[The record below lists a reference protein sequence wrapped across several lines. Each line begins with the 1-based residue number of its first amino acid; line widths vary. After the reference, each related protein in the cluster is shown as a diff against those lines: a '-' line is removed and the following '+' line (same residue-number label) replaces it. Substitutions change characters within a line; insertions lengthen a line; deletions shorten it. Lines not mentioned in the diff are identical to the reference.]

1 MGHYVNGRTM
11 SEAFYAT
18 VKAFPERTAQVFNP
32 DLYHGD
38 NAGHFTWQQATQRI
52 ETLACGLLAL
62 GLEKK
67 DRVAIMARN
76 SPYWTHADVAVVNSG
91 GVLVTIYPT
100 LSLNEVTYII
110 NDSESKYLFVGS
122 DKILENILPG
132 IDEMP
137 TLEKVIVLDLEYI
150 SQDNRVMSLTDL
162 LKLGKDN
169 FDNNLSI
176 YESRWKSNVL
186 DDWATILYTSGTTGQ
201 GKGVILTHRSFSSR
215 MDGVYSYFTDAGHPI
230 NEEDRVLS
238 FLPLS
243 HIFDRGC
250 SQWVAIWVG
259 ASIAYADSPA
269 TLMADL
275 PKYNPTWFS
284 CVPRLYEKIYMQFN
298 AQLESSAVKKKLF
311 DWALKVGEEVLAYR
325 IDDHGKYNM
334 TYELDLK
341 STLPLGLRMK
351 YSIADKLFAKVRALF
366 GTRFRFAFSA
376 SAGIAPDLLKFY
388 YTMGLPV
395 MEGYG
400 LTETSSACAFN
411 PMRAAKPGTIG
422 PTIYGSSIRIAEDG
436 ELEVSGAGLFAGYL
450 NKPEENAASF
460 TADGWFKTGDIV
472 TVDSDGYYKI
482 VDRKKAIICL
492 ATGKNV
498 APAKIESLF
507 ATSLAIEQ
515 IFLIGDE
522 KTYVSALIVPS
533 YGYFIDLFD
542 KQGIEYD
549 KSKLVFGET
558 NGAEICVEVG
568 EDFVQNPLLQQIIS
582 DEITAGNSKLEDFE
596 SVKQYE
602 ILRKRFT
609 EEREEITPTQKT
621 KKHVIMKNYKDS
633 IESLYKRK
641 KA

>member
-18 VKAFPERTAQVFNP
+18 VEAFPERTAQLFNP

-38 NAGHFTWQQATQRI
+38 NNGHFTWR
-52 ETLACGLLAL
+52 ETRERVELIAL
-62 GLEKK
+62 GLLTLGLDKK
-67 DRVAIMARN
+67 ERVAIMSRN
-76 SPYWTHADVAVVNSG
+76 SPYWTHTDIAVINSG

-110 NDSESKYLFVGS
+110 NDSESKYLFVGN
-122 DKILENILPG
+122 ENILEMVLSG
-132 IDEMP
+132 IDKMP
-137 TLEKVIVLDLEYI
+137 TLEKIIVLDLNYV
-150 SQDNRVMSLTDL
+150 SNDQRVLSLKDL
-162 LKLGKDN
+162 IKLGEMNREK
-169 FDNNLSI
+169 NLPV
-176 YESRWKSNVL
+176 YEDRWKGNQL

-201 GKGVILTHRSFSSR
+201 GKGVILTHRSLSSR
-215 MDGVYSYFTDAGHPI
+215 MDGVNSYFNDVGHPL

-250 SQWVAIWVG
+250 SQWAAIWVG

-298 AQLESSAVKKKLF
+298 AQLEASPLKKKLF
-311 DWALKVGEEVLAYR
+311 DWALKVGEEAVAYR
-325 IDDHGKYNM
+325 MDEKGRYNM
-334 TYELDLK
+334 THEFDLK
-341 STLPLGLRMK
+341 SKLPLGLRMK
-351 YSIADKLFAKVRALF
+351 YIMADKLLAKVRALF
-366 GTRFRFAFSA
+366 GNRFRFAFSA
-376 SAGIAPDLLKFY
+376 SAGIAPDLLKFFY
-388 YTMGLPV
+388 IIGLPV

-400 LTETSSACAFN
+400 LTETTSACAYN
-411 PMRAAKPGTIG
+411 PMNAAKPGTIG
-422 PTIYGSSIRIAEDG
+422 PTIYGSSIRLAEDG
-436 ELEVSGAGLFAGYL
+436 ELEVSGAGLFVGYL

-460 TADGWFKTGDIV
+460 TPDGWFKTGDIV
-472 TVDSDGYYKI
+472 KVDEDGYFSI

-492 ATGKNV
+492 ATGKNI

-522 KTYVSALIVPS
+522 RTYITALVVPN
-533 YGYFIDLFD
+533 YGYFIELFD
-542 KQGIEYD
+542 REGIEYD
-549 KSKLVFGET
+549 KNKVIFGET
-558 NGAEICVEVG
+558 NGAEICIEVG
-568 EDFVQNPLLQQIIS
+568 EDFINVPLLKQINH
-582 DEITAGNSKLEDFE
+582 DEINAANSKLEDFE
-596 SVKQYE
+596 SIKQYA
-602 ILRKRFT
+602 ILNKRFT
-609 EEREEITPTQKT
+609 EEREELTPTQKT
-621 KKHVIMKNYKDS
+621 KKHVIMKHYQDT
-633 IESLYKRK
+633 IEELYQRK

>member
-1 MGHYVNGRTM
+1 MGHHVNGRTM

-18 VKAFPERTAQVFNP
+18 VETFPERTAQLFNA

-38 NAGHFTWQQATQRI
+38 NDGHFTWQETRERV

-67 DRVAIMARN
+67 ERAAIMSRN
-76 SPYWTHADVAVVNSG
+76 SPYWTHADIAVINSG

-110 NDSESKYLFVGS
+110 NDSESKFLFVGNEE
-122 DKILENILPG
+122 ILETVFPG
-132 IDEMP
+132 IDNMP
-137 TLEKVIVLDLEYI
+137 TLEKIIVLDLNYV
-150 SQDNRVMSLTDL
+150 SKDKRVLSLKDI
-162 LKLGKDN
+162 LKLGEDN
-169 FDNNLSI
+169 KEKFLPI
-176 YESRWKSNVL
+176 YEAKWKGNQL

-201 GKGVILTHRSFSSR
+201 GKGVILTHRSLSSR
-215 MDGVYSYFTDAGHPI
+215 MDGVNSYFYKAGHPI

-284 CVPRLYEKIYMQFN
+284 CVPRLYEKIYMQFK
-298 AQLESSAVKKKLF
+298 AQLEESPAKKKLF
-311 DWALKVGEEVLAYR
+311 DWALKVGEEAIAYR
-325 IDDHGKYNM
+325 IDERGCYDM
-334 TYELDLK
+334 TYEFDLK
-341 STLPLGLRMK
+341 SKLPLGLRMK
-351 YSIADKLFAKVRALF
+351 YTIADKLFAKVRALF
-366 GTRFRFAFSA
+366 GNRFRFAFSA
-376 SAGIAPDLLKFY
+376 SAGIAPDLLKFFY
-388 YTMGLPV
+388 IIGLPV

-400 LTETSSACAFN
+400 LTETTSACAYN

-422 PTIYGSSIRIAEDG
+422 PTIDGSSIRLAEDG
-436 ELEVSGAGLFAGYL
+436 ELEVTGAGLFVGYL

-460 TADGWFKTGDIV
+460 TPDGWFKTGDIV
-472 TVDSDGYYKI
+472 KMDKDGYFSI
-482 VDRKKAIICL
+482 IDRKKAIICL

-498 APAKIESLF
+498 APAKIESLY

-522 KTYVSALIVPS
+522 KTFITALVVPN

-542 KQGIEYD
+542 KEGISYD
-549 KSKLVFGET
+549 KSKVVFGET
-558 NGAEICVEVG
+558 NGAEICIEVG
-568 EDFVQNPLLQQIIS
+568 EDFIQVPLLKQIIH

-596 SVKQYE
+596 SIKQYE
-602 ILRKRFT
+602 ILNKRFT
-609 EEREEITPTQKT
+609 EEREELTPTQKT
-621 KKHVIMKNYKDS
+621 KKHVIMKNYQDT
-633 IESLYKRK
+633 IEALYQRK